1 MSGKTKR
8 ALATLAGASLVVGAF
23 VAGPAEAAKKKK
35 PKPLKCAKYTPAEP
49 QTASSN
55 GAEALEAKTVKL
67 TDKMTAEKPLTI
79 EYAHGPA
86 FWFPFVDPADAPPL
100 QQDTKYFNFQ
110 VYSKK
115 PVGIYV
121 RAEWATPSPS
131 DIDIYMYDKTGTEV
145 EHSGAFN
152 VAEVSAPL
160 DLTDRGRGGP
170 GFESIPGAPV
180 AKCAGYTIE
189 SRAFDTAGED
199 MTLKVWL
206 GEPVAATT

>member
-1 MSGKTKR
+1 MSGKSKR
-8 ALATLAGASLVVGAF
+8 ALATLAGASLIVGAF

-49 QTASSN
+49 ATASSN
-55 GAEALEAKTVKL
+55 GAEAIEAEIVKL

-79 EYAHGPA
+79 EYSHGPA
-86 FWFPFVDPADAPPL
+86 LWFPGLIGGVPTPDPA
-100 QQDTKYFNFQ
+100 QEDTKWFNFQ
-110 VYSKK
+110 IYSKK

-121 RAEWATPSPS
+121 RAEWPTPSPS
-131 DIDIYMYDKTGTEV
+131 DIDLYMYDKTGTEV

-152 VAEVSAPL
+152 AAAV
-160 DLTDRGRGGP
+160 DLLSDRGRGGP

-180 AKCAGYTIE
+180 AKCAGYTLE

-206 GEPVAATT
+206 GEPVAPAV